1 MISNIS
7 IHPKTMFKNALN
19 IHNFSFKSH
28 TSTAIIGANGSG
40 KSTLINT
47 ILGIRSDYNFKAQN
61 NNIPYHDNVIPQRK
75 QLGVVSNLFNY
86 PPGLNANDLFK
97 FYQFFHK
104 NCTPNLFEKNLLNK
118 TYEHL
123 SDGQKQRLKIDLALS
138 HHPQLIIMDEP
149 ETSLEQNALKSYQT
163 LLSYA
168 IPSNLRALLPLMI

>member
-19 IHNFSFKSH
+19 IQDFSFKNH
-28 TSTAIIGANGSG
+28 TSTAIIGTNGAG

-61 NNIPYHDNVIPQRK
+61 NNIPYYDNVIPQRK

-97 FYQFFHK
+97 FY
-104 NCTPNLFEKNLLNK
+104 
-118 TYEHL
+118 
-123 SDGQKQRLKIDLALS
+123 
-138 HHPQLIIMDEP
+138 
-149 ETSLEQNALKSYQT
+149 
-163 LLSYA
+163 
-168 IPSNLRALLPLMI
+168 

>member
-19 IHNFSFKSH
+19 IHNFSFKNH
-28 TSTAIIGANGSG
+28 TSTAIIGTNGAG

-104 NCTPNLFEKNLLNK
+104 NNGNIAQYKPLNSILKSVAKTFNFKEKPTTKDL
-118 TYEHL
+118 
-123 SDGQKQRLKIDLALS
+123 LAL
-138 HHPQLIIMDEP
+138 
-149 ETSLEQNALKSYQT
+149 LKD
-163 LLSYA
+163 
-168 IPSNLRALLPLMI
+168 I